1 MEKDQREVKDVFVD
15 GDLAME
21 RTNSIKTLVKKI
33 PMSLAVLVLHN
44 LMSLVETF
52 SVTLHFKGLVNAL
65 FKGRA
70 VANLLLL
77 KQVSNVSKYLQ
88 RKLMIQQCPFVCAF

>member
-44 LMSLVETF
+44 LMSQVETF

-65 FKGRA
+65 FNGRA